1 MALATDFETQ
11 ERIVTHAREK
21 FLQTGFSKVTLDE
34 IADDLGMSKKTLYKY
49 FSSKEELFRA
59 GIHQT
64 MKRVASSIE
73 AILRENK
80 PFAEK
85 IAQMTMTV
93 GNQVIKITR
102 PAQMDAMRSLP
113 HIWKEVEEFRRE
125 QIYEKFGRL
134 IRQGR
139 EENVFRKD
147 INDEVLLLM
156 LLNSAQGIVQPDVL
170 AQHSFSMQEAMR
182 SIFKVIFE
190 GALTEEARK
199 DFHVFDNPV

>member
-1 MALATDFETQ
+1 MAPTDFDVR

-21 FLQTGFSKVTLDE
+21 FLQIGFSKVTLDE
-34 IADDLGMSKKTLYKY
+34 IASDLGMSKKTLYKY
-49 FSSKEELFRA
+49 FSSKEDLFRA

-64 MKRVASSIE
+64 MNWVASSIE
-73 AILRENK
+73 EILRQNK

-93 GNQVIKITR
+93 GNVVMKITR
-102 PAQMDAMRSLP
+102 SGQIDAMRSLP
-113 HIWKEVEEFRRE
+113 HVWKEVEEFRRE
-125 QIYEKFGRL
+125 QIYQKFGRL

-147 INDEVLLLM
+147 INDEVLLMM

-170 AQHSFSMQEAMR
+170 AQHSFSAQEAMR
-182 SIFKVIFE
+182 SIFKIIFE
-190 GALTEEARK
+190 GALTEDARK
-199 DFHVFDNPV
+199 NFHAFDNFNN

>member
-1 MALATDFETQ
+1 MTLTTDFETH

-34 IADDLGMSKKTLYKY
+34 IAADLGMSKKTLYKY
-49 FSSKEELFRA
+49 FSNKEELFRA

-64 MKRVASSIE
+64 MTRVSNSIE

-85 IAQMTMTV
+85 IAQLTMTV
-93 GNQVIKITR
+93 GNEVVKITR

-113 HIWKEVEEFRRE
+113 HIWKEVEDFRRE
-125 QIYEKFGRL
+125 QIYQKFGRL

-147 INDEVLLLM
+147 VNDEVLLLM
-156 LLNSAQGIVQPDVL
+156 LLNSAQGIVQPEVL
-170 AQHSFSMQEAMR
+170 AQHSFSVQEAMR

-199 DFHVFDNPV
+199 GFHVFDNPV